1 MGKRHEEEN
10 MKNRVHSITLS
21 TESYE
26 DIKKIQGIIP
36 IKVSIPQTIE
46 YLTKIG
52 LKIINKTQSELHNE
66 NSSRIPKQK

>member
-1 MGKRHEEEN
+1 MGKKHEEEK

-21 TESYE
+21 TQSYE

-66 NSSRIPKQK
+66 NRQDFRDK

>member
-1 MGKRHEEEN
+1 MGKKHEEEN

-52 LKIINKTQSELHNE
+52 LKNNQ
-66 NSSRIPKQK
+66 

>member
-1 MGKRHEEEN
+1 

-21 TESYE
+21 TQSYE

-52 LKIINKTQSELHNE
+52 LKYLINNKDIDNGTNGHNKK
-66 NSSRIPKQK
+66 I

>member
-1 MGKRHEEEN
+1 

-21 TESYE
+21 TQSYE

-66 NSSRIPKQK
+66 NRQDFRDK

>member
-1 MGKRHEEEN
+1 
-10 MKNRVHSITLS
+10 MKNRIHSITLS
-21 TESYE
+21 TQSYEETLSTQSYE

-66 NSSRIPKQK
+66 NSSREPKQK

>member
-1 MGKRHEEEN
+1 MGKRHEEEK

-21 TESYE
+21 TQSYE

-66 NSSRIPKQK
+66 NRQDLRDK

>member
-1 MGKRHEEEN
+1 
-10 MKNRVHSITLS
+10 MKNKVHSITLS
-21 TESYE
+21 TQSYE

-52 LKIINKTQSELHNE
+52 LKLINKSQSELHNE

>member
-1 MGKRHEEEN
+1 MGKQHEEGN

-21 TESYE
+21 TQSYE

-52 LKIINKTQSELHNE
+52 LKYLINNKDIDNGTNGHNKK
-66 NSSRIPKQK
+66 I

>member
-1 MGKRHEEEN
+1 

-52 LKIINKTQSELHNE
+52 LKLINKSQSELHNE

>member
-1 MGKRHEEEN
+1 MGKKHEEEN

-66 NSSRIPKQK
+66 NRQDFRDK

>member
-1 MGKRHEEEN
+1 MGKRHEEEK

-21 TESYE
+21 TQSYE

-66 NSSRIPKQK
+66 NRQDFRDK

>member
-1 MGKRHEEEN
+1 MGKKHEEEN

-21 TESYE
+21 TQSYE

-66 NSSRIPKQK
+66 NRQDFRDK